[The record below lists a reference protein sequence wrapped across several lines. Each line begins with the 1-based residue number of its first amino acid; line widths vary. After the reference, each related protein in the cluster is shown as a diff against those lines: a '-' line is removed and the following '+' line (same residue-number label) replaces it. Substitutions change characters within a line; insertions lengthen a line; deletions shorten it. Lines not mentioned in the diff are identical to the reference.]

1 VINCLENLQK
11 ILEPYPWSYPVI
23 TVAALF
29 VLAALVNWVTKKIL
43 VRGTHKI
50 VKSLSLEGSA
60 EQRSRLLLISRL
72 ANIIPLLVLTVGVTI
87 VPGLPVPVLTL
98 IRKVCSSG
106 VLIVISLA
114 VSEVLNLINMAYQR
128 RPDADSKPIK
138 GYLQV
143 TKILVFVIAVVLIIA
158 NFLDRS
164 PMILLSGIG
173 AVAAVLMLIFQDT
186 ILSLV
191 ASIQLGSNDMVRV
204 GDWIEMPSQNADGDV
219 IDIAL
224 HTVKVQNWDKTI
236 TTLPIRKLITDSF
249 KNWRG
254 MTNAGGRRIM
264 RSIYID
270 QKSIRFLEQKDI
282 DHLKQFV
289 ILDEYLKEKQLELTD
304 WNQRLAE
311 SGANPINSRR
321 VTNLGT
327 FRAYISQY
335 LSHNPH
341 IHKDM
346 IAMVRQLQPG
356 VTGIPLQVYC
366 FTNDIRWVVYE
377 NIQADLFD
385 HLLAIMPEFGLR
397 VFQQCSDSSG
407 FILPMA
413 NAPEVAQPKE

>member
-1 VINCLENLQK
+1 MLNHLEDLQK
-11 ILEPYPWSYPVI
+11 NLEPYPWSYPVI
-23 TVAALF
+23 VTAGLF
-29 VLAALVNWVTKKIL
+29 LLAGLVNWLTKRIL
-43 VRGTHKI
+43 VRGMHKI
-50 VKSLSLEGSA
+50 AKSLPFGQKE
-60 EQRSRLLLISRL
+60 EQESRMRLISRL
-72 ANIIPLLVLTVGVTI
+72 ANVVPLLVLTVSITI
-87 VPGLPVPVLTL
+87 VPGLPEPVLVV
-98 IRKVCSSG
+98 IRKICSSG
-106 VLIVISLA
+106 VIITFALA
-114 VSEVLNLINMAYQR
+114 LSELLNLINIAYHR

-143 TKILVFVIAVVLIIA
+143 TKILVIIVAVVLIVA
-158 NFLDRS
+158 NFLNRS

-236 TTLPIRKLITDSF
+236 TTLPIRRLITDSF

-254 MTNAGGRRIM
+254 MTEAGGRRIM

-282 DHLKQFV
+282 EHLKQFV
-289 ILDEYLKEKQLELTD
+289 LLDEYLKEKQVELTK
-304 WNQRLAE
+304 WNQKLAD

-327 FRAYISQY
+327 FRAYIEQY
-335 LSHNPH
+335 LSHNEH
-341 IHKDM
+341 VHKDM

-356 VTGIPLQVYC
+356 VTGIPLQIYC
-366 FTNDIRWVVYE
+366 FTNDVRWIVYE
-377 NIQADLFD
+377 DIQADIFD
-385 HLLAIMPEFGLR
+385 HLLAILPEFGLR
-397 VFQQCSDSSG
+397 VFQQISDSSG
-407 FILPMA
+407 FAVPAA
-413 NAPEVAQPKE
+413 NAPEVAQPK